1 MGTFFIITIVMVA
14 ICIQVYFLQ
23 DSVKKTN
30 LQKTYFQIK
39 GDIVLPG
46 ITFLPTNLV
55 IQATKS

>member
-1 MGTFFIITIVMVA
+1 MVA